1 MSSMTKSNN
10 TKARLAYQLGK
21 KISYQFPDSPEG
33 RLWAAVVRQAI
44 QDLCGRTNIARNHAV
59 RYLFGRVIVAEMCG
73 VDPDW
78 IRSQVKK
85 AGLLG

>member
-33 RLWAAVVRQAI
+33 KLWAAVVRQAI
-44 QDLCGRTNIARNHAV
+44 QDLYGRTKTASKDAV
-59 RYLFGRVIVAEMCG
+59 RYLSDRIMAAELCG
-73 VDPDW
+73 VDSEW